1 VRGDQLARELGI
13 PRGPELGSLLQT
25 LEEASFTGE
34 ISSPQDAIQLARLR
48 LDGGG

>member
-1 VRGDQLARELGI
+1 VAVVTLIVRARFVGM
-13 PRGPELGSLLQT
+13 GST